1 MHMTRSTPGAANRR
15 KRPPR
20 CGLFFALVLL
30 GALVWTPIQA
40 FAQPN
45 PALLDSLSRVQTP
58 RLDRN
63 QSPVERLLAQVE
75 ADRLLL
81 SELRK
86 PIPVEREAAEEYLRR
101 IRDLAATSDPISL
114 SLLANTVLQQAP
126 YYFDW
131 AEKEFDNADQRALEY
146 YVGGARG
153 FHLAL
158 EDFKRGV
165 LLTVI
170 NHLEA
175 LSELVLESTE
185 EQSQF

>member
-1 MHMTRSTPGAANRR
+1 MHETYTTNAVAAGRR
-15 KRPPR
+15 QSRVFTL
-20 CGLFFALVLL
+20 CLSLILL
-30 GALVWTPIQA
+30 GALMLAPMRA
-40 FAQPN
+40 LAQPN

-86 PIPVEREAAEEYLRR
+86 PIPVERKAAEEYLRR
-101 IRDLAATSDPISL
+101 IRDLATTSDPISL

-131 AEKEFDNADQRALEY
+131 AEKDFDNADQRALEY

-175 LSELVLESTE
+175 LTELVLNSMES
-185 EQSQF
+185 EQW

>member
-1 MHMTRSTPGAANRR
+1 MYATAAAATRNKLSRVLAL
-15 KRPPR
+15 
-20 CGLFFALVLL
+20 CLSVVLF
-30 GALVWTPIQA
+30 GALVGAPTRA
-40 FAQPN
+40 LAQPN

-86 PIPVEREAAEEYLRR
+86 PIPVDRKAAEEYLRK
-101 IRDLAATSDPISL
+101 IRDLAAASDPVSL
-114 SLLANTVLQQAP
+114 SLLANTVIQQAP

-131 AEKEFDNADQRALEY
+131 AEKDFDDPDQRALEY

-158 EDFKRGV
+158 EEFKRGV
-165 LLTVI
+165 LLTII

-175 LSELVLESTE
+175 LSELVYEYME
-185 EQSQF
+185 GDRW